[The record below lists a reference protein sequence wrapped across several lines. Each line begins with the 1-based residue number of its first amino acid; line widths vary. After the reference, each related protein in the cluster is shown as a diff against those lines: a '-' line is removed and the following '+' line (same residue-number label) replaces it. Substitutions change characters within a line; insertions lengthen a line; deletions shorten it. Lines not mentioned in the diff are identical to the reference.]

1 MFEAVPG
8 QPRTWSAGSVPASA
22 GEAAEGDE
30 PDERDDQPE
39 PEAPDDHHHDSND
52 DEDAADADPTHC
64 ELLDPTL
71 IADIATFSQATAGA
85 GEFGGRLWRRPPA
98 TRNPERS
105 GRATI
110 AGFSRSLG
118 SALVNP
124 VLRDDIV
131 ALRPW
136 RDADIPAKF
145 RAFSDVETQRFSWP
159 ETQPYTEQDAWA
171 THRVHQ
177 HAWADG
183 TGAEFACVDPRD
195 D

>member
-85 GEFGGRLWRRPPA
+85 GEFVSRLRPRPPA
-98 TRNPERS
+98 SRGLVARQSPLRFEHVDQQRNQLHRNP
-105 GRATI
+105 ATR
-110 AGFSRSLG
+110 GVFSFSRVDVRG
-118 SALVNP
+118 PISA
-124 VLRDDIV
+124 
-131 ALRPW
+131 
-136 RDADIPAKF
+136 
-145 RAFSDVETQRFSWP
+145 
-159 ETQPYTEQDAWA
+159 
-171 THRVHQ
+171 
-177 HAWADG
+177 
-183 TGAEFACVDPRD
+183 
-195 D
+195 